1 MSIACFL
8 FLCYV
13 TQLHRPNQSNLPPS
27 KSSTVDISQQ
37 RFTVNS
43 RQQAEADEDDDDEDD
58 DDDDDGND
66 DDGNDDDGAVDEQEE
81 EAEGQGDDGEEDDD
95 DDD

>member
-27 KSSTVDISQQ
+27 KASTVDISQQ

-43 RQQAEADEDDDDEDD
+43 RQQAEADEDDDDED